1 MDGRTPEI
9 LDYISTLTNLHAE
22 LWAEIHYAQASQ
34 AEQANRSRY
43 PDPILRPGDSV
54 WLRRKHVKMMRPSN
68 KLDYRLI
75 GPYTILE
82 RIGSRAYKLD
92 LPSGVRIHPV
102 FHISLLEPAQPRNEP
117 IPGHIQ
123 PPPPP
128 IIINDEEEWEVEEI
142 VDSCYHREQLQY
154 QVKWIGFH
162 DEDKT
167 WYPATNFNNSP
178 DTVQRFHQ
186 KYPRKPAPRN

>member
-1 MDGRTPEI
+1 MT
-9 LDYISTLTNLHAE
+9 
-22 LWAEIHYAQASQ
+22 
-34 AEQANRSRY
+34 
-43 PDPILRPGDSV
+43 
-54 WLRRKHVKMMRPSN
+54 RPSN

-82 RIGSRAYKLD
+82 RIGSGAYKLD

-102 FHISLLEPAQPRNEP
+102 FHISLLELAQPRNEP

-128 IIINDEEEWEVEEI
+128 IIIDDEEEWEVEEI

-154 QVKWIGFH
+154 RVKWTGFH

-178 DTVQRFHQ
+178 DTMQWFHQ

>member
-1 MDGRTPEI
+1 M
-9 LDYISTLTNLHAE
+9 Y
-22 LWAEIHYAQASQ
+22 
-34 AEQANRSRY
+34 
-43 PDPILRPGDSV
+43 
-54 WLRRKHVKMMRPSN
+54 PSN

-75 GPYTILE
+75 SLYTILE
-82 RIGSRAYKLD
+82 WIRSRAYKLD

-117 IPGHIQ
+117 ILGHIQ

-128 IIINDEEEWEVEEI
+128 IIIDDEEEWEVEEI
-142 VDSCYHREQLQY
+142 VDSRYHREQLQY
-154 QVKWIGFH
+154 RVKWTGFH

-178 DTVQRFHQ
+178 DTMQWFHQ